1 MHDKALDK
9 MLSDMKQFT
18 AAVPPH
24 IKKLIDESEELM
36 ANRSELISLG
46 TQVSELAQAQYA
58 TNPKIA
64 AQLLQVS
71 DMMLDVVISY
81 RHACDE
87 HLERLENAL
96 R

>member
-1 MHDKALDK
+1 MHDKALNK
-9 MLSDMKQFT
+9 MLSEMKQFT
-18 AAVPPH
+18 DAVPPH
-24 IKKLIDESEELM
+24 IKKLIDENEELLE
-36 ANRSELISLG
+36 NRSDLIKLG

-81 RHACDE
+81 RHACEE
-87 HLERLENAL
+87 HFERLNNAL
-96 R
+96 

>member
-1 MHDKALDK
+1 MHDKALNK
-9 MLSDMKQFT
+9 MLSEMKQFND
-18 AAVPPH
+18 AVPPH

-64 AQLLQVS
+64 AQLLQLSQV
-71 DMMLDVVISY
+71 MIDVVIAY

-87 HLERLENAL
+87 HFERLENAL